1 MNKQELLEKLEL
13 VGRALATDNLV
24 PIFQCFAFSGKTVT
38 AFNDQIAITA
48 PCKTKEAF
56 AVNGKV
62 LLGLLQNTNAKD
74 VDFSIED
81 DLVITA
87 DDSTFKLPWFPKT
100 DFLFIEPDTKKT
112 GKGTLSYELM
122 DGISDC
128 LMTAAK
134 DAAQAAFCGVF
145 LSHQGGTPT
154 LYSTDGDAITR
165 ITISNGGIQTPGTM
179 LPNSFCEAL
188 TKLFSAVG
196 KETGGSGGSLELAE
210 DWAVATLNTGYT
222 VYGRLLELDNAL
234 DHEAEIKKT
243 LKGKI
248 TYVPVP
254 DGLIAALSR
263 ARVLSDAESVPTHL
277 TIKDSTLTLRTK
289 NQMGVVTDQLP
300 FEHRDVTA
308 NVSAELMQRCTG
320 MGHEM
325 AIFDNVCVF
334 RQEEKLFILTSNMGE

>member
-1 MNKQELLEKLEL
+1 MNRQELLEKLEL
-13 VGRALATDNLV
+13 VGRALANDNLV
-24 PIFQCFAFSGKTVT
+24 PIFQCFCFDTKRVT
-38 AFNDQIAITA
+38 CFNDQIAITA

-100 DFLFIEPDTKKT
+100 DFLFVAPATEGAVVPIRPDLIE
-112 GKGTLSYELM
+112 GLNS
-122 DGISDC
+122 C
-128 LMTAAK
+128 LQTVSK
-134 DAAQAAFCGVF
+134 DNSQAAFMGVCITENP
-145 LSHQGGTPT
+145 LGT

-165 ITISNGGIQTPGTM
+165 YHLIEGSDTLTTPT
-179 LPNSFCEAL
+179 LLSTNFCETLAKIGDKGCL
-188 TKLFSAVG
+188 TV
-196 KETGGSGGSLELAE
+196 AE
-210 DWAVATLNTGYT
+210 DWVIGELDNGYT
-222 VYGRLLELDNAL
+222 IYGRLLEVDNKI

-277 TIKDSTLTLRTK
+277 TIKDSTLTLRTQ

-308 NVSAELMQRCTG
+308 NVSTELMQRCTG

-334 RQEEKLFILTSNMGE
+334 RQGEKLFILTSNMGE